1 MTTITTKQELCTMLS
16 DIIKVSNL
24 TVKELTEGTASVE
37 QATELALNKLALA
50 IVDTAIV
57 NQAEMKKVFKAYNT
71 YTEEG
76 VITYV
81 NYLRETFDIAK
92 LEEKTDEEIISL
104 LTRVE
109 RFKTNFALLYAM
121 GSGYASNQQ
130 LLQSYRWITQ
140 NAFYKIED
148 EAIKRK
154 LVKSDAERF
163 DWTTL

>member
-1 MTTITTKQELCTMLS
+1 MTITSKQELCTMLS

-57 NQAEMKKVFKAYNT
+57 NQTEMKKVFKAYST

-76 VITYV
+76 VFTYV

-104 LTRVE
+104 LTRVQ

-121 GSGYASNQQ
+121 DSGYARNQQ
-130 LLQSYRWITQ
+130 LLESYRWITQ